1 MIVETG
7 ARRRTF
13 NLLGFAKNIMSYEA
27 YGSPAAPVN
36 FQRAMESNSTHNQTS
51 PPPSQLP
58 NFGRSFI
65 SALRRLLAPDP
76 ANLNVPTGR

>member
-36 FQRAMESNSTHNQTS
+36 FQRVMESNSTHFQTLAAAS
-51 PPPSQLP
+51 ALP
-58 NFGRSFI
+58 TFGRSF
-65 SALRRLLAPDP
+65 SLSTERCCLL
-76 ANLNVPTGR
+76 VW